1 LLLSGSGLLNTY
13 SPDSIKIPTGTGTM
27 WLLRLPVIRIWYR
40 ASVVELI
47 FFEPRP
53 VAAKKKV
60 MSATI
65 HHATLVIKSD

>member
-1 LLLSGSGLLNTY
+1 
-13 SPDSIKIPTGTGTM
+13 M

-65 HHATLVIKSD
+65 HNATLVIKSD